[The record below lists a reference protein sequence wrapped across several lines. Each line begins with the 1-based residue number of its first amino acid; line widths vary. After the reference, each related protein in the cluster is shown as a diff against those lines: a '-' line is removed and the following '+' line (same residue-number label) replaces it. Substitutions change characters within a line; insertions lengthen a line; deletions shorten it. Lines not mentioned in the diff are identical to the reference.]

1 MTDCKMLNNQLPIPH
16 HYVYTCNN
24 MHIID
29 MLTLQILS
37 VDILSNIQK
46 CYLLMVNITVCTY
59 S

>member
-1 MTDCKMLNNQLPIPH
+1 MTDYYKMLNNQLSIPH

-37 VDILSNIQK
+37 VDILSNIQV
-46 CYLLMVNITVCTY
+46 LFVNGEYYCLHI
-59 S
+59 